1 MGYREKLK
9 RLCATYGLTQQELGE
24 RVGMKK
30 NTISRILSGQQEPKL
45 QEAYELARAL
55 NVTVDYLVSEATELG
70 PSVRLVEVTEDEV
83 ILLRTSRIIGVDV
96 ALRRIL
102 NAPPAPPETESP
114 LPSPF
119 EGPRRPAR

>member
-1 MGYREKLK
+1 M
-9 RLCATYGLTQQELGE
+9 CATYGLTQQELGE

-45 QEAYELARAL
+45 QEAYELAKVL

-83 ILLRTSRIIGVDV
+83 ILLRTAQIIGVDV

-102 NAPPAPPETESP
+102 NAPPQPPDAEPPTP
-114 LPSPF
+114 APF
-119 EGPRRPAR
+119 EGPRRPSR